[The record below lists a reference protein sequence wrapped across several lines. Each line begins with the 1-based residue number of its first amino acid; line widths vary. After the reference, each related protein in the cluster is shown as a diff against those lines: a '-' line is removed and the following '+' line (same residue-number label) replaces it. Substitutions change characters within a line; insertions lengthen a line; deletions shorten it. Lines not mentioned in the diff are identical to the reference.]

1 MGECISWMV
10 LQVLHN
16 NLPAVEVQ
24 QKASPAKHEEA
35 IELIPVAK
43 GRESRRPMMDVAV

>member
-1 MGECISWMV
+1 MQECISWMV
-10 LQVLHN
+10 QVLDN

-43 GRESRRPMMDVAV
+43 GRESMRPMMDVAV

>member
-1 MGECISWMV
+1 MI
-10 LQVLHN
+10 QVLN
-16 NLPAVEVQ
+16 IGLPAVEVQ

-43 GRESRRPMMDVAV
+43 GIESRRPMMDVAV